1 MPPYPEENWVRKVR
15 HGASILLGHA
25 EVTVQAASQRNTPHM
40 NHIIHNLKVKSL
52 YLAEI
57 QKAKDQD
64 DAPSA
69 AAQKGIA
76 HHKAAAIHFEAA
88 AHSHMDAAM
97 HHGVGEHE
105 KAALC
110 TIEAHGH
117 AVYANEEQAE
127 ILQHIT
133 SNE

>member
-1 MPPYPEENWVRKVR
+1 MLPHPEENGVRKTK
-15 HGASILLGHA
+15 HGAIILFGHV
-25 EVTVQAASQRNTPHM
+25 EVTVQAASERNTPLM

-57 QKAKDQD
+57 QYAKDHD

-76 HHKAAAIHFEAA
+76 RHKEAAIHFEAA
-88 AHSHMDAAM
+88 AHSHLDAAM

-117 AVYANEEQAE
+117 AVHANEEQAE
-127 ILQHIT
+127 ILQHTT